1 MAVCDITKGK
11 ILLTCKDS
19 IGGLKNIYFANY
31 GDYDIQTTN
40 PYGSSVND
48 NFMITDLGDLSE
60 VFQYRLKNTGN
71 TFQQDIE
78 TSVDNGVVVY
88 KPTLT
93 VNLTKVNEDMEL
105 QVYKMAIGNPL
116 IFVETH
122 SGKIFLCGLDNGM
135 ELSGNSQVAGEM
147 NGFNGYQLTFTGEER
162 YPVHYLDKNT
172 PEALKELVS
181 ESNMDVDPPKPKV

>member
-11 ILLTCKDS
+11 ILLACKDTV
-19 IGGLKNIYFANY
+19 GGLKNIYFVNY
-31 GDYDIQTTN
+31 GDYDLTTSD
-40 PYGSSVND
+40 PFGASES
-48 NFMITDLGDLSE
+48 NFMITDLGDITE

-78 TSVDNGVVVY
+78 GSTDNGVVVFR
-88 KPTLT
+88 PTLT
-93 VNLTKVNEDMEL
+93 ANLTKVNADMEL

-116 IFVETH
+116 IFVETQ

-147 NGFNGYQLTFTGEER
+147 NGFNGYQLTFTGQER
-162 YPVHYLDKNT
+162 YPVHYLDDT
-172 PEALKELVS
+172 TITALKGLVS
-181 ESNMDVDPPKPKV
+181 SDNLDA

>member
-11 ILLTCKDS
+11 ILLACKDTV
-19 IGGLKNIYFANY
+19 GGLKNIYFANY
-31 GDYDIQTTN
+31 GDYDMETTN
-40 PYGSSVND
+40 PFGSTASGS
-48 NFMITDLGDLSE
+48 NFMITDLGDLTE

-78 TSVDNGVVVY
+78 GSTDNGTVVFR
-88 KPTLT
+88 PTLT
-93 VNLTKVNEDMEL
+93 ANLTKINADMEL

-116 IFVETH
+116 IFVETQ

-162 YPVHYLDKNT
+162 YPVHYLDET
-172 PEALKELVS
+172 TQTALKNLVS
-181 ESNMDVDPPKPKV
+181 SDNLDA

>member
-11 ILLTCKDS
+11 ILLACKDS
-19 IGGLKNIYFANY
+19 VGGLKNIYFANY
-31 GDYDIQTTN
+31 GDYNMTTTN
-40 PYGSSVND
+40 PYGLTGS
-48 NFMITDLGDLSE
+48 NFMITDLGDLTE

-78 TSVDNGVVVY
+78 GSVDNGVVVY

-93 VNLTKVNEDMEL
+93 VNLTKINEDMEL

-116 IFVETH
+116 IFVETQ
-122 SGKIFLCGLDNGM
+122 SGKIFLCGLDNGL
-135 ELSGNSQVAGEM
+135 ELSGNSQVGGEM

-162 YPVHYLDKNT
+162 YPIHYLDAT
-172 PEALKELVS
+172 TQTALKALVS
-181 ESNMDVDPPKPKV
+181 ADNIGA